1 VEPNPTPSVTLC
13 HPVWPAQWCRAH
25 RCTWAP
31 ASQSATSPWSELR
44 RPSLRR
50 VLACGVDLLRVGRAR
65 LEPATEGGNDEG
77 EEGRS
82 RARQGG
88 ARAGEDGAAPKAGA
102 ANLGRHA
109 VESGGAGPEKGEERK
124 KEREWV
130 TVSTVKWT
138 HGAFLQ
144 KPHCRNWSTRRRIF
158 FYQGAFIQKK
168 NHTVW
173 TGQYPPRQRKQRC
186 TISQ

>member
-1 VEPNPTPSVTLC
+1 
-13 HPVWPAQWCRAH
+13 
-25 RCTWAP
+25 
-31 ASQSATSPWSELR
+31 
-44 RPSLRR
+44 
-50 VLACGVDLLRVGRAR
+50 

-158 FYQGAFIQKK
+158 FIKVLLYKKKITQFGPVNTRHVSENRDVPYPSDINKYYAVFRYRMLRIRKVGDHIDFRCQVWVPWMHFITLTESRNLNLALMGAERTQ
-168 NHTVW
+168 TLYS
-173 TGQYPPRQRKQRC
+173 GGE
-186 TISQ
+186 